1 MNYFPWYFNIS
12 IVIIKKV
19 NSVFVE
25 QWFANDLFLCLN
37 PVVLLQNV
45 LELEIYEQ
53 SKCIS

>member
-25 QWFANDLFLCLN
+25 QWFIHDLFLCLN